1 MDHPRKYK
9 TKGSW
14 QEAKLEEKAEV
25 LNNLNQ
31 IKFLA
36 KRLQTTV
43 ASTPMDRNRFRE
55 LGLMIKDLADKSLET
70 LHRSE

>member
-1 MDHPRKYK
+1 
-9 TKGSW
+9 
-14 QEAKLEEKAEV
+14 LEDKAEV

-43 ASTPMDRNRFRE
+43 AITP
-55 LGLMIKDLADKSLET
+55 LMIKDLVDKSLET
-70 LHRSE
+70 LHRSG

>member
-1 MDHPRKYK
+1 
-9 TKGSW
+9 
-14 QEAKLEEKAEV
+14 LEEKAEV
-25 LNNLNQ
+25 FNNLNQ

-43 ASTPMDRNRFRE
+43 ASPPMDRNRIRE
-55 LGLMIKDLADKSLET
+55 LGLMIKDLADKSLEA

>member
-1 MDHPRKYK
+1 
-9 TKGSW
+9 
-14 QEAKLEEKAEV
+14 LEDKAEV

-43 ASTPMDRNRFRE
+43 ASTPMDRNRIRE

>member
-1 MDHPRKYK
+1 M
-9 TKGSW
+9 
-14 QEAKLEEKAEV
+14 EEKSAV
-25 LNNLNQ
+25 LDNLNQ

-43 ASTPMDRNRFRE
+43 ASTPMDRNRIRE
-55 LGLMIKDLADKSLET
+55 LGLMIKDLADKSLEA

>member
-1 MDHPRKYK
+1 MED
-9 TKGSW
+9 
-14 QEAKLEEKAEV
+14 KAEV

-43 ASTPMDRNRFRE
+43 ASTPMDRNRIRE